1 MKRRLW
7 LENESGSDN
16 RGAGAGS
23 SSVSI
28 VMISRG
34 KLWKNRKEIRLNV
47 GVAPEKD
54 WELSR
59 HFLMEP
65 YKKSIF
71 VNL

>member
-1 MKRRLW
+1 
-7 LENESGSDN
+7 
-16 RGAGAGS
+16 
-23 SSVSI
+23 
-28 VMISRG
+28 MISRG